1 MSDSESAA
9 SSSRSPSPALKKS
22 KSKTKSKDANGK
34 NEGTDPAWEFQP
46 PPGRFLL
53 EDSFDV
59 GEFDWENVKNNE
71 DLELVAIRVPKGF
84 KPKHLDGLTIASTS
98 SSQSTKVGSIKRKHA
113 TFDVWSVGAE
123 TPDDCPVTGEEIRHL
138 SCLLPRKKKGKLFPA
153 PRGIARHL
161 VLAAQPVEPSA
172 PASESIPPKDAK
184 SGKYQNPP
192 RQCYPD
198 DRLTH
203 TFAPYGSHTTI
214 AASEEEE
221 KEGEMDVDEEPA
233 PTKQKEEEGPSK
245 KSKSKKRK
253 GAAAEA
259 AEDAPVP
266 KKKKSKVSA

>member
-34 NEGTDPAWEFQP
+34 NEGTDPTWEFQP

-59 GEFDWENVKNNE
+59 GEFDWDNVKSNE
-71 DLELVAIRVPKGF
+71 DLELVVIRVPKGF

-153 PRGIARHL
+153 PRGISRHL
-161 VLAAQPVEPSA
+161 VLAAQPRQIPEP
-172 PASESIPPKDAK
+172 PT
-184 SGKYQNPP
+184 P

-203 TFAPYGSHTTI
+203 SFAPYGSHTTI
-214 AASEEEE
+214 AASEEEK

-233 PTKQKEEEGPSK
+233 PAKQKGEEALSK
-245 KSKSKKRK
+245 KSKTKKRK

-259 AEDAPVP
+259 AEDVPAP
-266 KKKKSKVSA
+266 KKKKSKANIDWRDYTPEISLPI